1 MYRSSYSGGNGGGGG
16 YNRRGSFGSNRSP
29 RRTSGYSQDLH
40 ESQFVKSAK
49 PQSEEVIY
57 VPKNKFADFDI
68 AEELKIRIEQKGYV
82 TPTPIQDEAVPLILS
97 GKDVI
102 GVAQTGTGKTG
113 AFLIPL
119 IHKTLLNRQHRTLVV
134 TPTRELAMQIRDEL
148 VSLTGG
154 LGVYSTLCIGGANM
168 RIQDMQLRKSPQ
180 FVIGTPGRLKDLI
193 ERRILSLDRFNSV
206 VLDEVDRM
214 LDMGFINEIRELIN
228 MLPSSRQ
235 SLFFSATLSGKVGEL
250 ARTFLTNPST
260 ITISSQAPSENV
272 EQKIVRVSG
281 ISRKIE
287 ELEKL
292 ISGAEVTKL
301 LVFVN
306 TKRVVENVADMLYD
320 KGHSVATLHGDKPQN
335 KRNMAIKA
343 FKDDFA
349 KIMVATDV
357 ASRGLDIEGISH
369 VVNFDKP
376 LTYEDYIHR
385 IGRTGRAGKK
395 GIALTFV

>member
-1 MYRSSYSGGNGGGGG
+1 MYRNTYGGGGNGGRYNRPSNFSRNRTQKRGGG
-16 YNRRGSFGSNRSP
+16 Y
-29 RRTSGYSQDLH
+29 SQNLH
-40 ESQFVKSAK
+40 ESQFVKSAT
-49 PQSEEVIY
+49 PVSETVEYIS
-57 VPKNKFADFDI
+57 KHKFTDFDV
-68 AEELKIRIEQKGYV
+68 ATELKVRIEQKGYV
-82 TPTPIQDEAVPLILS
+82 TPTPIQDQAIPLILEN
-97 GKDVI
+97 KDVI
-102 GVAQTGTGKTG
+102 GIAQTGTGKTG

-119 IHKTLLNRQHRTLVV
+119 IHKTLLNRNHRTLIV

-154 LGVYSTLCIGGANM
+154 LGTYSTLCIGGASM
-168 RIQDMQLRKSPQ
+168 RIQDLQIRKKPQ
-180 FVIGTPGRLKDLI
+180 FIIGTPGRLKDLI
-193 ERRILSLDRFNSV
+193 QRRILSLDNFNAV

-214 LDMGFINEIRELIN
+214 LDMGFINEIRELID
-228 MLPSSRQ
+228 MLPKSRQ

-250 ARTFLTNPST
+250 ARTFLTNPAT
-260 ITISSQAPSENV
+260 ITISSQAPSDNV
-272 EQKIVRVSG
+272 EQKIIRVSG

-287 ELEKL
+287 ELEKI
-292 ISGAEVTKL
+292 ISDSNVTKL

-335 KRNMAIKA
+335 KRNMAIQA
-343 FKDDFA
+343 FKKDFA

-357 ASRGLDIEGISH
+357 ASRGLDIENISH
-369 VVNFDKP
+369 VINFDKP